1 MPSKEKLPL
10 ELLAITF
17 NLRKSHKS
25 DEHEEYDDIETIYA
39 LKKELQRFSRTIVL
53 LEQDKNIF
61 KTLKELQPDYV
72 FNICEGLGSFRSRES
87 QLPNIL
93 EMLDIKYFGSDATS
107 LNLTLDKYL
116 SHIILKNSDIPVPRM
131 YLVNSQKEIK
141 YLERLR
147 FGKDNRYIVKP
158 RWEGSSKGI
167 FNKSLVSSLKQC
179 QKLTESVIDSYKQPV
194 VVEEFLEGSEITVGL
209 AGNKNVQVLG
219 MMKIAHK
226 NKEHKNFV
234 YGLEVKRNWR
244 KEVLYIPEVNIE
256 SKLRKQITE
265 TAIKAFKAFEL
276 RDAARI
282 DFRLDEEGIARI
294 IDINPLPGLSPVYSD
309 LPILFKLKK
318 KTYKQLMDIIIKT
331 SLKRCGFIK

>member
-1 MPSKEKLPL
+1 
-10 ELLAITF
+10 
-17 NLRKSHKS
+17 
-25 DEHEEYDDIETIYA
+25 
-39 LKKELQRFSRTIVL
+39 
-53 LEQDKNIF
+53 
-61 KTLKELQPDYV
+61 
-72 FNICEGLGSFRSRES
+72 
-87 QLPNIL
+87 
-93 EMLDIKYFGSDATS
+93 
-107 LNLTLDKYL
+107 
-116 SHIILKNSDIPVPRM
+116 M

-167 FNKSLVSSLKQC
+167 YNKSLVSSLKQC

-209 AGNKNVQVLG
+209 AGNHNVQVLG

-226 NKEHKNFV
+226 NKDYKNFV

-244 KEVLYIPEVNIE
+244 KEVLYVPEVNIE
-256 SKLRKQITE
+256 PKLRKQIAE

-282 DFRLDEEGIARI
+282 DFRLDEGGIARI

-331 SLKRCGFIK
+331 SLKRCGFV